1 MSSNNSETINILEAS
16 ELPLNSDGSIY
27 HLALFPGDIA
37 DTILVAGDPARAKKI
52 ASYFDKVEFEK
63 SNREFNTITG
73 ELNGKRITAM
83 STGIGTDNIDIVLN
97 ELDALVNIDLEK
109 REIKT
114 EHKSLSI
121 IRLGTCGALQEDL
134 PVDSLISSKY
144 GLGFDGLLNFYKK
157 DYSKSEISIRDAFI
171 HHTAYPMQWAKPYVV
186 EGDQDLRLKLAYDL
200 KTGITATASGFYG
213 PQGREL
219 RLAKYHPDMNDL
231 ISSFSWEEERIVNYE
246 METSALY
253 GLCAALGHKATTICA
268 VVANRSR
275 KEKSKDHK
283 KTVQSMIEMVLE
295 RSTK

>member
-1 MSSNNSETINILEAS
+1 MSSNRSQTKNNLEAS

-27 HLALFPGDIA
+27 HLALFPEDIA

-52 ASYFDKVEFEK
+52 ASYFDKVELEK
-63 SNREFNTITG
+63 SNREFNTFTG

-97 ELDALVNIDLEK
+97 ELDALANIDLEK
-109 REIKT
+109 REIKA

-121 IRLGTCGALQEDL
+121 IRLGTCGALQEDI
-134 PVDSLISSKY
+134 PVDSLIASKY

-171 HHTAYPMQWAKPYVV
+171 HHSSYPMQWAKPYVV

-231 ISSFSWEEERIVNYE
+231 ISSFTWEEERIVNYE

-268 VVANRSR
+268 VIANRSR

-283 KTVQSMIEMVLE
+283 KTVQLMIEMVLE